1 MVRCM
6 RYVRE
11 IRVFEDQVGIPSVFF
26 SISPTSDDGFNVWK
40 GPQRSFPIHTLIN
53 RKLKSKK
60 LEEIP
65 T

>member
-1 MVRCM
+1 MVRGM

-11 IRVFEDQVGIPSVFF
+11 IRVFEDQVEIPSVFF
-26 SISPTSDDGFNVWK
+26 SISPTSDDGFNVWN
-40 GPQRSFPIHTLIN
+40 GSQRSFPIHTLIN